1 MTTVTLYIE
10 PDKGPIKPIN
20 IDLMEIE
27 QVVLTTYRTS
37 GNRDQE
43 RQRLICAKIKQQF
56 PYVEPESNLNG
67 LSMVLARFSYTDQL
81 NGWVLRLKG
90 VIESDP
96 VKAASPNGQ
105 VVALQKEI
113 SNLTRTVVD
122 LRGQLL
128 KEQNANL
135 SDKAKAQQLES
146 ANQNLVQQRTK
157 DYNEIVQLRMK
168 EQQDQQENQRLNQ
181 EIQRLNSELASET
194 QRLRTEAENALRAAS
209 ANQLRYEQLEM
220 QSKLQYAQLE
230 QQCKDSRDQLEQ
242 KYKKQLQQ
250 RENDLVKLREEATRP
265 RESEEL
271 LRNEIARQQKVIDDL
286 KQRLIDLTSP
296 GGANQQQP
304 GEDVFEDML
313 P

>member
-10 PDKGPIKPIN
+10 PDKGPIKPIS

-27 QVVLTTYRTS
+27 QAVRTTYRTS
-37 GNRDQE
+37 VNREQE

-67 LSMVLARFSYTDQL
+67 LSLVLARFSYADQL

-96 VKAASPNGQ
+96 VKVASPNGQ
-105 VVALQKEI
+105 VVALQQEI
-113 SNLTRTVVD
+113 SNLTQTVVD

-135 SDKAKAQQLES
+135 SDKAQAQQLAS
-146 ANQNLVQQRTK
+146 TNQNLVQQRAK
-157 DYNEIVQLRMK
+157 DYNEIVRLTMQQ
-168 EQQDQQENQRLNQ
+168 QQDQQKIQALNQ

-194 QRLRTEAENALRAAS
+194 QRLQVEAENALRAAS
-209 ANQLRYEQLEM
+209 ASQLRYEQFEM
-220 QSKLQYAQLE
+220 QSKLQYQQLE
-230 QQCKDSRDQLEQ
+230 QQYKDVQ
-242 KYKKQLQQ
+242 KQLRQ
-250 RENDLVKLREEATRP
+250 RENELVKLRQEATVP

-271 LRNEIARQQKVIDDL
+271 LRNEIARQQKEIDDL
-286 KQRLIDLTSP
+286 KQRLINPTSSGDAKP
-296 GGANQQQP
+296 GGVLR
-304 GEDVFEDML
+304 GML